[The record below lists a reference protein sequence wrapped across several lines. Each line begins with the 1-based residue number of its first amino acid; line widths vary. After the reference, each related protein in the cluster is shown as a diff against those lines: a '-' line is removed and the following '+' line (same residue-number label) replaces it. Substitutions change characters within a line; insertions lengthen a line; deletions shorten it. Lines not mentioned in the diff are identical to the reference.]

1 MDGTDPLS
9 QLADIHLPEPIGF
22 WPPAP
27 GWWILFFLLCL
38 VVYFGGKHLYAGW
51 RRRRACSFALRE
63 LDKSMATYRNS
74 AQGAKDDALASIKLN
89 FVNELNAVLRRV
101 ALKNFPDHSLA
112 RLSGEQWIVF
122 LRDHGNASLL
132 DDEIATTLSQGRF
145 AKQWDVDEQK
155 LYNMAHQWISSLYL
169 ARIDN
174 SSKSTETSTPV
185 TDNA

>member
-9 QLADIHLPEPIGF
+9 QLKDIHLPEPIGF

-27 GWWILFFLLCL
+27 GWWLLFFLLCL
-38 VVYFGGKHLYAGW
+38 AIYFAGKALYAAW
-51 RRRRACSFALRE
+51 RKRRACSFALRE
-63 LDKSMATYRNS
+63 LDKSMASFKDNAKGADADVLS
-74 AQGAKDDALASIKLN
+74 ALKLN
-89 FVNELNAVLRRV
+89 FVNELNGVLRRV
-101 ALKNFPDHSLA
+101 ALKNFPQYSIA
-112 RLSGEQWIVF
+112 KLSGEQWIQF

-132 DDEIATTLSQGRF
+132 DEEIANTLSQGRF

-155 LYNMAHQWISSLYL
+155 LYSMAHQWISSLYL